1 MSLSSSALSRRSF
14 LTASGLGL
22 AGFLLAGCNEGAA
35 PVADTGAPFTGSL
48 GNLLPGDTPTGWDA
62 VYQQVNTKLKAD
74 LGFEFNP
81 QFIAWANYRDQALL
95 KFTAGDS
102 FDSSLQ
108 ARWLSMVQLV
118 GDEALLP
125 LNELWD
131 SGDYPNLNATIE
143 SDYIELQKWSD
154 GNLWGIP
161 QINGAARLQH
171 ACIRSD
177 LAGGEITSFD
187 QWEQYPYDVVQK
199 NSGMVGFGFGSGS
212 EYLFVCPGPTAVF
225 HAECWDDPSR
235 VLQLFSGGSLP
246 FYFSPDAASTGSSSP
261 IPFWE
266 LDGMIDTL
274 ARVYQYRQDGITNS
288 DSLSIDSDSLSI
300 DNSQVNSLF
309 TSGKIAARGANTDG
323 LSSTVLGALRGSV
336 PEAEVA
342 NVMPLTGGLAGVKP
356 NQTFQADN
364 YVVVP
369 ATSEAP
375 HALFQLLDW
384 LSVKENHDLLQYGV
398 EGTDWEPVDDD
409 KYEALSQYAFPGFA
423 LSWRAPLELRSN
435 FMSASES
442 EIFTWAQSTEN
453 FTVDTFAQFIPDVSA
468 VENQN
473 AQVVQAMTTYGQ
485 PLFAGAVEPVKGLS
499 DLQKALETAG
509 LETLQTE
516 LARQGDE
523 FLAQQ
528 G

>member
-1 MSLSSSALSRRSF
+1 MPMSSTALTRRGF
-14 LTASGLGL
+14 LGASGVGL
-22 AGFLLAGCNEGAA
+22 AAFLLAGCNEGAA
-35 PVADTGAPFTGSL
+35 PTTGSSGEAFTGSL
-48 GNLLPGDTPTGWDA
+48 SNLLPGDTPTGWDG
-62 VYQQVNTKLKAD
+62 VYQQVNAKLQAD

-118 GDEALLP
+118 GDDALLP

-131 SGDYPNLNATIE
+131 SGDYPNLTATIE
-143 SDYIELQKWSD
+143 SEYIELQKWSD

-187 QWEQYPYDVVQK
+187 QWEQYLYDVVQK
-199 NSGMVGFGFGSGS
+199 NSGMIGFGFGSGS
-212 EYLFVCPGPTAVF
+212 EYLYVCPGPTAVF

-235 VLQLFSGGSLP
+235 VLQLFSGGSVP
-246 FYFSPDAASTGSSSP
+246 FYFASDAATTGSSAP

-266 LDGMIDTL
+266 LDGMIDAL
-274 ARVYQYRQDGITNS
+274 ARAHQYRQDGITNS
-288 DSLSIDSDSLSI
+288 DSLSID
-300 DNSQVNSLF
+300 NSQANSLF
-309 TSGKIAARGANTDG
+309 TSGKVAARGANTDG
-323 LSSTVLGALRGSV
+323 LSSGVLGALRASV
-336 PEAEVA
+336 PGAEVA
-342 NVMPLTGGLAGVKP
+342 NVMPLTGGLAGFQP

-398 EGTDWEPVDDD
+398 EGTDWKPVGDDQ
-409 KYEALSQYAFPGFA
+409 YEALSQYSFPGFA
-423 LSWRAPLELRSN
+423 LSWRAPLELRSS
-435 FMSASES
+435 FMSDSES

-468 VENQN
+468 VENEN

-485 PLFAGAVEPVKGLS
+485 PLFAGAVEPVQGLS

-509 LETLQTE
+509 LEKLQAE